1 MENVKLS
8 PYYDEA
14 IDYLSSYQPDELL
27 LDYVSAQCGPISP
40 EELLEF
46 VNSYEYK
53 KTLLELERMH
63 SKLRVIAQAAMDD
76 LDAGVQELLD
86 EEARQ
91 QAKN

>member
-8 PYYDEA
+8 HYYDETM
-14 IDYLSSYQPDELL
+14 DYLSSYQPDELL
-27 LDYVSAQCGPISP
+27 LDYVSAQCGPISE

-46 VNSYEYK
+46 INSYEYK

-76 LDAGVQELLD
+76 LDKDEAEYLD
-86 EEARQ
+86 EYARQ
-91 QAKN
+91 QAEK